1 MSLPERFFAGL
12 GRFSVR
18 FRWLVIIAWIALAV
32 ITSIAL
38 PSMGSEVNNDNSQF
52 LPSSSPSVQ
61 AADLATPLIGS
72 VSRQSQVIVVASVKA
87 PQQTGGTPAHLT
99 ASNVAAIN
107 DVVTQLRAIPGVTE
121 ARVVGVSTDGKA
133 AQILVTTDVGQQNI
147 ADQQPIVNAIENV
160 AQDAST
166 NPANVAAGLS
176 FHVAGPVATNV
187 ANQASSN
194 KTGNKVQSFSFLFIL
209 VLLLLIFRSFLAPL
223 ITLAPAGIAL
233 VISMRFIGA
242 LGAHTGLKISEI
254 TELLLI
260 VLMLGAGTDYGLFLV
275 FRTREE
281 LRNGLATKEAVAHSM
296 ARVGESISASAATVI
311 VALLTLLLAS
321 FGLYH
326 DLGVPLALG
335 IAVML
340 LAGLT
345 LLPALLA
352 VFGKAAFW
360 PSKAVRPLAPGE
372 VERDG
377 WWGRV
382 AARLVARPAIT
393 LAAGLVFFIGLSFA
407 ALGYYSS
414 GFAGALSA
422 PAGSDAASGNALL
435 AKHFPSTSANPANL
449 VFRYGTSVWTDAT
462 PIAKAESSL
471 HSSGLF
477 SQLAGPLNPNGTPIS
492 PSRLEELYAK
502 LGPPASLPLAEPA
515 SLQSTV
521 PPAEYNAYR
530 SLVQFVSTDG
540 HTIQFEA
547 SLKAGTQDSTEALR
561 VTPQVRKAVDEAATA
576 SGAEASG
583 VAGEAAAIYDVS
595 TTSNHDLTTIIPIAI
610 LAIGILLAL
619 VLRSLIAPLY
629 LIVSVG
635 LSYLAALGVST
646 IVFIDIVGSAGITFI
661 LPFLMF
667 IFLLA
672 LGEDYNILVM
682 TRIREEAKHTE
693 LRAAVVRAVGRTG
706 PTVTSAGMVLA
717 GTFAV
722 LAFEA
727 GSGPG
732 ASQVRDIGFGLAIGI
747 LMDTFLVRTL
757 LVPSTVAL
765 LGRWNWW
772 PSRLSMEP
780 EEPPAGRHPNNGL
793 EPWLAREIE
802 RLEQGAGGR
811 SWTGPSRSAPAH
823 RAAVPTSVTM
833 LVRAPQARRSTAT
846 TISSA
851 T

>member
-1 MSLPERFFAGL
+1 MSLPERFFAAL

-18 FRWLVIIAWIALAV
+18 FRWLVIGAWVAIAV
-32 ITSIAL
+32 IASITL

-52 LPSSSPSVQ
+52 LPSNAPSQQ
-61 AADLATPLIGS
+61 AATLATPLIGN
-72 VSRQSQVIVVASVKA
+72 VSSQSQVIIIASLNGHGS
-87 PQQTGGTPAHLT
+87 PDRLTPADLVAVNNVT
-99 ASNVAAIN
+99 RAVAA
-107 DVVTQLRAIPGVTE
+107 VPGVTN
-121 ARVVGVSTDGKA
+121 AKVVGISDDGQA
-133 AQILVTTDVGQQNI
+133 IRILVTTDVGQSNI
-147 ADQQPIVNAIENV
+147 AKQQPIVDALQRTTDKANA
-160 AQDAST
+160 D
-166 NPANVAAGLS
+166 PANAGRGLS

-187 ANQASSN
+187 ANQAQSN
-194 KTGNKVQSFSFLFIL
+194 KTGNQVQSLSFIFII
-209 VLLLLIFRSFLAPL
+209 VLLLLIFRSLLAPL

-281 LRNGLATKEAVAHSM
+281 LRGGLAPKDAVAHAM

-311 VALLTLLLAS
+311 FALLTLLLAS

-352 VFGKAAFW
+352 VFGRAAFW
-360 PSKAVRPLAPGE
+360 PSKHIKPLNAGE

-382 AARLVARPAIT
+382 AARLVARPGRT
-393 LAAGLVFFIGLSFA
+393 LAAGLIFFIGLSFA

-422 PAGSDAASGNALL
+422 PSGSDAATGNALI
-435 AKHFPSTSANPANL
+435 AKHFPSSSANPANL
-449 VFRYGTSVWTDAT
+449 VFRYGTSVWTDASPVT
-462 PIAKAESSL
+462 KADLSL
-471 HSSGLF
+471 RHSGLF
-477 SQLAGPLNPNGTPIS
+477 SQLAGPLDPNGTVIL
-492 PSRLEELYAK
+492 PSELEALYAK
-502 LGPPASLPLAEPA
+502 LGPPSDLPLAQPA
-515 SLQSTV
+515 SLSSV
-521 PPAEYNAYR
+521 PAAEYNAYR
-530 SLVQFVSTDG
+530 SLVTYVSSDG
-540 HTIQFEA
+540 KTIQFLA
-547 SLKAGTQDSTEALR
+547 SLNAGPQDSTPALR
-561 VTPQVRKAVDEAATA
+561 ATPKVRDAVDRAATV

-583 VAGEAAAIYDVS
+583 VAGEAAAVYDVS
-595 TTSNHDLTTIIPIAI
+595 NTANHDLATIIPIAI
-610 LAIGILLAL
+610 LAIGLLLAL

-635 LSYLAALGVST
+635 LSYLAALGLST
-646 IVFIDIVGSAGITFI
+646 IVFIFVGGDAGISFV

-682 TRIREEAKHTE
+682 TRIREEAKRME
-693 LRAAVVRAVGRTG
+693 LRSAVIRAVGRTG

-722 LAFEA
+722 LAFSA

-732 ASQVRDIGFGLAIGI
+732 SSQVRQIGFGLAIGI

-772 PSRLSMEP
+772 PSRLSVEP
-780 EEPPAGRHPNNGL
+780 DQDSSERPPEARAGAL
-793 EPWLAREIE
+793 
-802 RLEQGAGGR
+802 
-811 SWTGPSRSAPAH
+811 TGPRG
-823 RAAVPTSVTM
+823 
-833 LVRAPQARRSTAT
+833 
-846 TISSA
+846 
-851 T
+851 

>member
-1 MSLPERFFAGL
+1 LSLPERFFAGL
-12 GRFSVR
+12 GRLSVR
-18 FRWLVIIAWIALAV
+18 FRWLVIGAWVAIAIVAS
-32 ITSIAL
+32 ITL

-52 LPSSSPSVQ
+52 LPANAPSQQ
-61 AADLATPLIGS
+61 AASLATPLIGK
-72 VSRQSQVIVVASVKA
+72 VSAQSQVIIVASLNGKA
-87 PQQTGGTPAHLT
+87 APAHLT
-99 ASNVAAIN
+99 PADLVAVNELTQAVAA
-107 DVVTQLRAIPGVTE
+107 VPGVID
-121 ARVVGVSTDGKA
+121 AKVVGISDDGQA
-133 AQILVTTDVGQQNI
+133 VRILVTTDVGQSNI
-147 ADQQPIVNAIENV
+147 AKQQPIVDAVQRTTDKANA
-160 AQDAST
+160 DR
-166 NPANVAAGLS
+166 ANADRGLS
-176 FHVAGPVATNV
+176 FHVAGPIATNV
-187 ANQASSN
+187 ANQKQSN
-194 KTGNKVQSFSFLFIL
+194 KTGNQVQSLSFIFII
-209 VLLLLIFRSFLAPL
+209 VLLLLIFRSLLAPL

-281 LRNGLATKEAVAHSM
+281 MRGGLAPKDAVAHAM
-296 ARVGESISASAATVI
+296 ARVGESISASAATVMF
-311 VALLTLLLAS
+311 ALLTLLLAS

-352 VFGKAAFW
+352 VFGRAAFW
-360 PSKAVRPLAPGE
+360 PSKAIEPVPRGE

-382 AARLVARPAIT
+382 AARLVARPART
-393 LAAGLVFFIGLSFA
+393 LIAGLIFFIALSFA

-422 PAGSDAASGNALL
+422 PAGSDAAVGNALL
-435 AKHFPSTSANPANL
+435 AKHFPSASANPANL
-449 VFRYGTSVWTDAT
+449 VFRYGKSVWTDAT
-462 PIAKAESSL
+462 PITKADLSL
-471 HSSGLF
+471 RHSGLF
-477 SQLAGPLNPNGTPIS
+477 TELAGPLNPNGTVILPNQ
-492 PSRLEELYAK
+492 LEALYAK
-502 LGPPASLPLAEPA
+502 LGPPSGLPLAQPA
-515 SLQSTV
+515 SLSSV
-521 PPAEYNAYR
+521 PPAEYNAFR
-530 SLVQFVSTDG
+530 SLVVYVSSDG
-540 HTIQFEA
+540 KTIQFLA
-547 SLKAGTQDSTEALR
+547 SLTAGPQDSTAALR
-561 VTPQVRKAVDEAATA
+561 ATPQVRTAVDKAGTV

-583 VAGEAAAIYDVS
+583 VAGEAAAVYDVS
-595 TTSNHDLTTIIPIAI
+595 STANHDLTTIIPIAI
-610 LAIGILLAL
+610 LAIGLLLAL

-635 LSYLAALGVST
+635 LSYLAALGLST
-646 IVFIDIVGSAGITFI
+646 IVFIYIGGDTGISFV

-682 TRIREEAKHTE
+682 TRIREEAKRME
-693 LRAAVVRAVGRTG
+693 LRAAVIRAVGRTG

-722 LAFEA
+722 LAFSA

-732 ASQVRDIGFGLAIGI
+732 SSQVRQIGFGLAIGI

-772 PSRLSMEP
+772 PSRLSVEP
-780 EEPPAGRHPNNGL
+780 AEGAPELPP
-793 EPWLAREIE
+793 
-802 RLEQGAGGR
+802 EQRADAL
-811 SWTGPSRSAPAH
+811 TGPRG
-823 RAAVPTSVTM
+823 
-833 LVRAPQARRSTAT
+833 
-846 TISSA
+846 
-851 T
+851 

>member
-1 MSLPERFFAGL
+1 LSLPERFFAAL
-12 GRFSVR
+12 GRSSVR
-18 FRWLVIIAWIALAV
+18 FRWLVIGAWVAIAV
-32 ITSIAL
+32 ISSITL
-38 PSMGSEVNNDNSQF
+38 PSMSSEVNNDNSQF
-52 LPSSSPSVQ
+52 LPNNAPSQ
-61 AADLATPLIGS
+61 RAATLATPLIGN
-72 VSRQSQVIVVASVKA
+72 VSAQSQVIIVASVA
-87 PQQTGGTPAHLT
+87 GRGPSSGAPAHLT
-99 ASNVAAIN
+99 PADLAYIGGVIKQVEA
-107 DVVTQLRAIPGVTE
+107 VPGVVS
-121 ARVVGVSTDGKA
+121 AKVQGVSTDGQA
-133 AQILVTTDVGQQNI
+133 VRILVTTNASQSDI
-147 ADQQPIVNAIENV
+147 AKQQPIVNDL
-160 AQDAST
+160 QST
-166 NPANVAAGLS
+166 LNKANADPSNPGIT
-176 FHVAGPVATNV
+176 FHVGGPVATNV
-187 ANQASSN
+187 ANQAQSN
-194 KTGNKVQSFSFLFIL
+194 KTGNQVQSLSFIFII
-209 VLLLLIFRSFLAPL
+209 VLLLLIFRSLLAPL

-242 LGAHTGLKISEI
+242 LGAHGGLKISEI

-260 VLMLGAGTDYGLFLV
+260 VLLLGAGTDYGLFLV

-281 LRNGLATKEAVAHSM
+281 LRAGLAPHDAVAHAM

-311 VALLTLLLAS
+311 FALLTLLLAS

-360 PSKAVRPLAPGE
+360 PSKAIKPLAPGE
-372 VERDG
+372 VEKDG

-382 AARLVARPAIT
+382 AARLVARPGRT
-393 LAAGLVFFIGLSFA
+393 LAAGLIFFIGLSFA

-422 PAGSDAASGNALL
+422 PAGTDAAIGNSLL
-435 AKHFPSTSANPANL
+435 AKHFPTASANPANL
-449 VFRYGTSVWTDAT
+449 VFRYGQSVWTDAS
-462 PIAKAESSL
+462 PIPKADLSL
-471 HSSGLF
+471 RNSGLF
-477 SQLAGPLNPNGTPIS
+477 SELAGPLNPNGTVILPGQ
-492 PSRLEELYAK
+492 LEALYAK
-502 LGPPASLPLAEPA
+502 LGPPSSLPLAQPA
-515 SLQSTV
+515 SLSSV

-530 SLVQFVSTDG
+530 SLVAYVSIDG
-540 HTIQFEA
+540 KTIQFLA
-547 SLKAGTQDSTEALR
+547 SLHAGPQDSTPALR
-561 VTPQVRKAVDEAATA
+561 ATPQVRDAVERAAKV

-583 VAGEAAAIYDVS
+583 VAGEAAAVYDVS
-595 TTSNHDLTTIIPIAI
+595 DTANHDLVTIIPIAI
-610 LAIGILLAL
+610 LAIGLLLAL
-619 VLRSLIAPLY
+619 VLRSLVAPLY

-635 LSYLAALGVST
+635 LSYLAALGLST
-646 IVFIDIVGSAGITFI
+646 IVFIYAGGDAGISFV

-682 TRIREEAKHTE
+682 TRIREEARHME
-693 LRAAVVRAVGRTG
+693 LRPAVIRAVGRTG

-722 LAFEA
+722 LAFSA

-732 ASQVRDIGFGLAIGI
+732 SSQVRQIGFGLAIGI

-780 EEPPAGRHPNNGL
+780 DESSAGEPPDQKADAL
-793 EPWLAREIE
+793 
-802 RLEQGAGGR
+802 
-811 SWTGPSRSAPAH
+811 TGP
-823 RAAVPTSVTM
+823 
-833 LVRAPQARRSTAT
+833 RR
-846 TISSA
+846 
-851 T
+851 